1 MIAGGSSSYLDLA
14 GRRIVAWINHN
25 RQLKFSHFF
34 TPELLH
40 SIQNSENESLL
51 TFL

>member
-1 MIAGGSSSYLDLA
+1 MIAGGFSSYLDLA
-14 GRRIVAWINHN
+14 GKGIVSWIDHN

-40 SIQNSENESLL
+40 NIQNSENEILM